1 MHAPEP
7 SGQQRMSFPLTG
19 LKVVDFSQGGAGPYC
34 TQLLGDQGADVV
46 KIEPPRGDWAREM
59 GAFNADIGMTAT
71 FASMNRN
78 KRGICL
84 DLRQPQ
90 ARDVALSLC
99 RTADVVVEAFRP
111 GVMDRM
117 GMGYE
122 ALARA
127 NPGLVYCSVNGFGLT
142 GPNKDL
148 PASDSVLQ
156 PYGGLMSIVGED
168 GGDPLR
174 VANIV
179 SDMLAATN
187 AFGSVMLGLYR
198 RATTGEGGHVSTN
211 LLDSIVAFQ
220 ATNVSEYLL
229 TGVTPRRMGNRHPLI
244 ASSGVYKAADGH
256 IAMAVLDHYWAGFC
270 EAMEVRALSEDP
282 RFATPES
289 RQEHRRALWALL
301 QETVAARPVAHWLQR
316 LRERDILCAP
326 VQDYPA
332 LVRDPQVLHNGIV
345 GEVRDRKGARIPMVK
360 NPMTLEGR
368 PVRYTPPPSLGQHT
382 LQVLQ
387 EDLGLPPDAVEQL
400 LRSKAAVAG
409 TP

>member
-1 MHAPEP
+1 
-7 SGQQRMSFPLTG
+7 MSFPLTG

-34 TQLLGDQGADVV
+34 TQLLGDQGADVI

-59 GAFNADIGMTAT
+59 GAFDAQIGMTAT

-84 DLRQPQ
+84 DLRLPQ
-90 ARDVALSLC
+90 AREVALSLC
-99 RTADVVVEAFRP
+99 RQADVIVEAFRP

-117 GMGYE
+117 GMGYA
-122 ALARA
+122 ALAET
-127 NPGLVYCSVNGFGLT
+127 NPKVVYCSINGFGLT

-156 PYGGLMSIVGED
+156 PYGGLMSIVGEED
-168 GGDPLR
+168 GEPLR

-179 SDMLAATN
+179 SDMLAAVN
-187 AFGSVMLGLYR
+187 GFGSVMLGLYR
-198 RATTGEGGHVSTN
+198 CATTGQGGHVSTN

-220 ATNVSEYLL
+220 ATNISEYLL
-229 TGVTPRRMGNRHPLI
+229 TGRTPRRLGNRHPLI

-256 IAMAVLDHYWAGFC
+256 VAMAVLDHYWKSFC
-270 EAMEVRALSEDP
+270 EAMEVKALAEDP

-301 QETVAARPVAHWLQR
+301 QETVAAQPVAHWLQR

-326 VQDYPA
+326 VQDYAA
-332 LVRDPQVLHNGIV
+332 LVRDPQVMHNGIV
-345 GEVRDRKGARIPMVK
+345 GEVLNGAGARIPMIK
-360 NPMTLEGR
+360 NPMTVEGQR
-368 PVRYTPPPSLGQHT
+368 PRHAPPPSLGEHT
-382 LQVLQ
+382 LEVLRD
-387 EDLGLPPDAVEQL
+387 ELRLAPDAIERL
-400 LRSKAAVAG
+400 LESKAAIAAAA
-409 TP
+409 